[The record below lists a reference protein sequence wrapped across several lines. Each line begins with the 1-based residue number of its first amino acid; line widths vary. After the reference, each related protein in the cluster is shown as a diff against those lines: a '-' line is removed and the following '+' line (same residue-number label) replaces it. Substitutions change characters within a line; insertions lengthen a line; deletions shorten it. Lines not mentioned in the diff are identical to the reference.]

1 MTITR
6 RGVLTVALVGDCSG
20 KQLPKKKM
28 RIGREPIA
36 FGDEDLEG
44 TIQPHDDVLVVTAW
58 ISGFLMKRV
67 MVNQGSGANVMYL
80 DLFKGLRL
88 KN

>member
-1 MTITR
+1 
-6 RGVLTVALVGDCSG
+6 
-20 KQLPKKKM
+20 M

-44 TIQPHDDVLVVTAW
+44 TIQSHDDVLVVTAW

-80 DLFKGLRL
+80 DLCKGLGL

>member
-1 MTITR
+1 
-6 RGVLTVALVGDCSG
+6 
-20 KQLPKKKM
+20 M

-44 TIQPHDDVLVVTAW
+44 TIQSHDDVLVVTAW

-67 MVNQGSGANVMYL
+67 MVNQGSKANVMYL
-80 DLFKGLRL
+80 DLCKGPGL

>member
-1 MTITR
+1 
-6 RGVLTVALVGDCSG
+6 
-20 KQLPKKKM
+20 M

>member
-1 MTITR
+1 
-6 RGVLTVALVGDCSG
+6 
-20 KQLPKKKM
+20 M

-44 TIQPHDDVLVVTAW
+44 TIQSHDDVLVVTAW

-80 DLFKGLRL
+80 DLFKGLGL

>member
-1 MTITR
+1 
-6 RGVLTVALVGDCSG
+6 
-20 KQLPKKKM
+20 M

-80 DLFKGLRL
+80 DLCKGLGL